1 MTTPLFND
9 QDLKMLK
16 DDNKRINDLEK
27 LLKDLSLKIE
37 NNDQIKKIFSLLDK
51 KANLDDLKDAKSELT
66 SIIN

>member
-51 KANLDDLKDAKSELT
+51 KANFDDLKDAKSELT